1 MCHGWKQGPHP
12 CCAGLQEGVLTAWLP
27 ASSYQGHLSGHISPK
42 YPGLPGVHN
51 GRALPTEYLLQAQRQ
66 LDPRHHHTA
75 NGKEASLESC
85 SPSCISQRGHGG
97 QVRGAKSWAPEGARF
112 RSPTLNT
119 CLTTPQAKLLI
130 TPSMGCPAQ
139 PNHTEAILPGFHT
152 LPGTKSNSL
161 AMPASPGPCLPQH
174 FLLSGQSP
182 WFPAGPSQA
191 RLAGKAPPL
200 WRHPGLS
207 SCSKLILHM
216 FRLKAQAQGR
226 SRLTV

>member
-1 MCHGWKQGPHP
+1 MVTSLFLPRTSQWSHQSQVSRPPRCPQWESSTHRVSTPSPETTGSKAPSHSKR
-12 CCAGLQEGVLTAWLP
+12 EG
-27 ASSYQGHLSGHISPK
+27 SQSRK
-42 YPGLPGVHN
+42 
-51 GRALPTEYLLQAQRQ
+51 LL
-66 LDPRHHHTA
+66 
-75 NGKEASLESC
+75 
-85 SPSCISQRGHGG
+85 CISQRGHGG